1 MHPAISILITLIC
14 LGIIIALAAWGRH
27 SGKLSGEIAR
37 KSVHVGMGLIC
48 LSFPWL
54 FDSVL
59 AVQLL
64 AGFAIITL
72 LTVRVSKLRKSV
84 GSALFS
90 VERISIGELLFPL
103 AVAWLFTLSWDKPLL
118 YVISLLLLT
127 LADTAGALAGSR
139 FGKKIYQTTAATKS
153 LEGSIAF
160 FLTAFLC
167 IALPLHFL
175 SNLSLTLIL
184 FLSLTVSLFTM
195 AVEGA
200 SGHGLDNL
208 LIPLGSFLL
217 LDYYIDLSNHLI
229 LTRSIV
235 LLVLLAVLLTT
246 HRKHTFDGGALLTA
260 MLFGFAAFT
269 LGGFPCLLAALI
281 LFARHLVTQH
291 TMPKQY
297 VVTHSIDTIIA
308 IAIPSL
314 LWLTLGR
321 GEVIE
326 YHTAQLGFICTLS
339 LIISML
345 HTGTQKHMQQ
355 EKPTLLSGFI
365 LSLLILTPS
374 LLLDA
379 PLTHYLPTLLLVIP
393 LARFYFYWRDPS
405 DSPSSNHWLKLA
417 GLALISSSVAMLPIL
432 L

>member
-1 MHPAISILITLIC
+1 M
-14 LGIIIALAAWGRH
+14 
-27 SGKLSGEIAR
+27 
-37 KSVHVGMGLIC
+37 
-48 LSFPWL
+48 
-54 FDSVL
+54 
-59 AVQLL
+59 
-64 AGFAIITL
+64 
-72 LTVRVSKLRKSV
+72 
-84 GSALFS
+84 
-90 VERISIGELLFPL
+90 
-103 AVAWLFTLSWDKPLL
+103 
-118 YVISLLLLT
+118 
-127 LADTAGALAGSR
+127 
-139 FGKKIYQTTAATKS
+139 GKKIYHTTAATKS

-175 SNLSLTLIL
+175 SDLPLTLIL

-217 LDYYIDLSNHLI
+217 LDYYIDLSSHLI

-235 LLVLLAVLLTT
+235 LLVLLTLLLIT

-405 DSPSSNHWLKLA
+405 DSPSPNHWLKLA
-417 GLALISSSVAMLPIL
+417 GLALISSSTAMLPIL